1 MVCNLEVYKEP
12 WSPVLSN
19 TTVPRDWGKEH
30 CPVIVSK
37 PRMTSQ
43 SRSTTPGQISSRG
56 RSCQT
61 ALKGPEHQGRKL
73 RRARQAETTP
83 CTSELEMC
91 SCPFSASCSFHPF
104 IPGLPILPRAL
115 SAKEKILPFS
125 AQSLRPLNLVLCKEQ
140 WAGTPRSGL
149 LETG

>member
-43 SRSTTPGQISSRG
+43 SPSKTPGQKSCRG

-73 RRARQAETTP
+73 RRARQAETTQ
-83 CTSELEMC
+83 CTSELRNGMGPGGRRLGEM
-91 SCPFSASCSFHPF
+91 SRHLLRTRTMAFRSLILYYFSANCFFAGNMRIFCKWGKGVF
-104 IPGLPILPRAL
+104 I
-115 SAKEKILPFS
+115 
-125 AQSLRPLNLVLCKEQ
+125 SLLQ
-140 WAGTPRSGL
+140 ITW
-149 LETG
+149 